1 MRTVRR
7 VVPRRGQLPVV
18 LSNTLV
24 VVSAAVL
31 TAALGLV
38 VEDAIPK
45 GDDGAPEI
53 VPLRAALLLGMLV
66 VLLVALAWRTVVH
79 DTRGTLFYVQILDE
93 GMDNRHTKPLRAA
106 EAEHMSLRTVTR
118 WIDLASRRRGDVVDV
133 VEPCH
138 EVGRALEEGINTD
151 RDDTGYTVAPN
162 LLWPMSLA
170 VGAYLPHG
178 DSLRLLEL
186 GRACDDVDFLLN
198 SPGAGKL
205 HSQPRTVPEA
215 KGDRVGVWLAL
226 TESARYCDVTEFARF
241 GVSTVHVITYDGK
254 LPGRDGYWP
263 QFDRDDLASLGA
275 DAAEKL
281 RDIKAET
288 ASREL
293 VVIAMVPKT
302 TALAIGWQLSQLEK
316 CPFFHS
322 THLMT
327 YDLKTKAY
335 VPMRVRE
342 SQPTTPPTEP
352 LKAGPTGGKAVGNGH
367 DPEAAGA
374 GDGPPHA

>member
-1 MRTVRR
+1 MRQ

-18 LSNTLV
+18 LSNTLI

-31 TAALGLV
+31 TAALALV

-45 GDDGAPEI
+45 AGEGEPEI

-79 DTRGTLFYVQILDE
+79 DTRGTLFYVQILNE
-93 GMDNRHTKPLRAA
+93 GMANRHTEPLRAA
-106 EAEHMSLRTVTR
+106 QAEHMSLRTVTR
-118 WIDLASRRRGDVVDV
+118 WIDLASRRRGGVVDV

-138 EVGRALEEGINTD
+138 EVGRALEESVNTD

-170 VGAYLPHG
+170 VGAHLPQG
-178 DSLRLLEL
+178 DNLRLLEL
-186 GRACDDVDFLLN
+186 GQGSGDIGFELN
-198 SPGAGKL
+198 SPGTGKL
-205 HSQPRTVPEA
+205 KSELHPVPEP

-226 TESARYCDVTEFARF
+226 TESARFCDVNTFAQF
-241 GVSTVHVITYDGK
+241 GVSTVHVVTYGDK
-254 LPGRDGYWP
+254 LPGHDGYQP
-263 QFDRDDLASLGA
+263 RFDRDDLASLGA

-281 RDIKAET
+281 REIKAQ
-288 ASREL
+288 AGSREL

-302 TALAIGWQLSQLEK
+302 TALAIGWQLSQMKK

-322 THLMT
+322 THLMAH
-327 YDLKTKAY
+327 DPNTKAY

-352 LKAGPTGGKAVGNGH
+352 LTALPPSGKAAGNGH
-367 DPEAAGA
+367 DTEAAGA
-374 GDGPPHA
+374 GDGPTDS